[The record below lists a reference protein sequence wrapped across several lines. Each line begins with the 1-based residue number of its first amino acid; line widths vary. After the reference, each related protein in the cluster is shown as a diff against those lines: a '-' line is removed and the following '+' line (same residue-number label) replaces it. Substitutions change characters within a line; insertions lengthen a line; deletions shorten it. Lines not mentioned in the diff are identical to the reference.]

1 MSFFLFKDMHF
12 FFFDFFPVFFFLK
25 HNIPLTGLSI
35 HCRSTNVRGQPIA
48 NLSIFSAHVNVG
60 RVWLVLVGF
69 FWERS
74 VAKVVATALAALWGV
89 VRSVA
94 VVLF

>member
-1 MSFFLFKDMHF
+1 M
-12 FFFDFFPVFFFLK
+12 
-25 HNIPLTGLSI
+25 
-35 HCRSTNVRGQPIA
+35 
-48 NLSIFSAHVNVG
+48 
-60 RVWLVLVGF
+60 LVGF